1 MKTSRDGYRR
11 NGNTCIK
18 LFLRE
23 TPWKTCATFTV
34 YPGNYM
40 KQNQLTINNII
51 LLNCLIVMIFFFP
64 VLSFHRVLMKNI
76 LLTAIIFFGTFSL
89 DFVKRAQKLLI
100 VFGAVTIFLNWL
112 EHFFPGDMLDLVFS
126 FSFFFYNLFIVVF
139 LVRHIAKSEKVNVTI
154 IINSINGYL
163 FIGILGAVLLAMTEI
178 LQKLIYHLDTGT
190 INFAGGTAQGFHDFL
205 YFSFITLTTLGYGDV
220 TPVSPLAKSL
230 SIVIAVIGQLYLT
243 MLVAMLVG
251 KYISSSIERS

>member
-1 MKTSRDGYRR
+1 MKTSRDGYRQ

-23 TPWKTCATFTV
+23 TRGKTYATFTI
-34 YPGNYM
+34 YHRNYM

-64 VLSFHRVLMKNI
+64 VLSFHRMLMKNI

-89 DFVKRAQKLLI
+89 DFAKRAQKILI
-100 VFGAVTIFLNWL
+100 VSGTITIFLIWFD
-112 EHFFPGDMLDLVFS
+112 HFFPSNVLDLVFS

-139 LVRHIAKSEKVNVTI
+139 LVRHIAKSEKVNGTI
-154 IINSINGYL
+154 IINSINGHL
-163 FIGILGAVLLAMTEI
+163 LIGILGAVLLAMTEI
-178 LQKLIYHLDTGT
+178 LQKLIYHLGTGA

-220 TPVSPLAKSL
+220 TPVSAFAKSVTL
-230 SIVIAVIGQLYLT
+230 IIAVAGQLYLT
-243 MLVAMLVG
+243 ILVALLVG